1 MDTVIPEDAI
11 SQDANAIPQDAADEI
26 LQFLDYNDEMKSKL
40 DELWF
45 LYQKIN
51 DPLENI
57 KYKPIDKYASMND
70 PLAQAEGE
78 FTLFIVQISM
88 VENKMSEIE
97 KEIAKSKKTLN
108 CK

>member
-1 MDTVIPEDAI
+1 MANAIPEDANAI
-11 SQDANAIPQDAADEI
+11 PQDAIPQDAADEI
-26 LQFLDYNDEMKSKL
+26 LQFSDYNDEMKSKL

-51 DPLENI
+51 DPLENM

-70 PLAQAEGE
+70 PLAQAECE

-88 VENKMSEIE
+88 IENKMSEIE
-97 KEIAKSKKTLN
+97 KEITKSKKTLN
-108 CK
+108 HE